1 MTVTTTI
8 NDTVCHSMYLSN
20 YLLKYIYINIIIK
33 SIDLILGN
41 TEILGEEGQLGDCH
55 FLGGRKLKFGSLCPT
70 LPCTAALTQLHE
82 QGVSREQRGSSRQ
95 AKLSRLSDT
104 QPAAAAMALVGPGP
118 WQTPPHLLCQANVSS
133 YSL

>member
-55 FLGGRKLKFGSLCPT
+55 FFGGKK
-70 LPCTAALTQLHE
+70 TAK
-82 QGVSREQRGSSRQ
+82 RQ
-95 AKLSRLSDT
+95 
-104 QPAAAAMALVGPGP
+104 
-118 WQTPPHLLCQANVSS
+118 
-133 YSL
+133 